1 MLPPKNRLKLTRD
14 FARVFK
20 FGRSFYTL
28 NLRLKLA
35 KNNQKETRFGFVA
48 GLAVSKKA
56 TIRNRLKRQ
65 VREMVRLRIKE
76 GLIKPNF
83 DVVINLKS
91 SLIKLK
97 YLEIEKEV
105 NLLLQNAGVCL

>member
-20 FGRSFYTL
+20 FGRPFYTQ
-28 NLRLKLA
+28 NLRLKIA

-56 TIRNRLKRQ
+56 TRRNRLKRQ
-65 VREMVRLRIKE
+65 VREIVRLKLKD

-83 DVVINLKS
+83 DVVVNLKA
-91 SLIKLK
+91 SLID
-97 YLEIEKEV
+97 YQYSEIEKEV
-105 NLLLQNAGVCL
+105 NLLLQRAGILI